1 MHRLKTG
8 YSSLD
13 DIDVPVTPLNTVLG
27 EWRKDFGNK
36 AKTPTLFDKRSRSNG
51 NSDNLVSFPTGR
63 LWMSQILCG
72 VRLLRVAIL
81 ACIWIGVFLLVKVTE
96 GVVDFSMLA
105 LIGANYFGVSRE
117 QS

>member
-1 MHRLKTG
+1 
-8 YSSLD
+8 
-13 DIDVPVTPLNTVLG
+13 
-27 EWRKDFGNK
+27 
-36 AKTPTLFDKRSRSNG
+36 
-51 NSDNLVSFPTGR
+51 
-63 LWMSQILCG
+63 MSQILCG